1 MPTLKVIGN
10 HLDMSERNA
19 GTICQNL
26 GLNRETSSLDEI
38 RTTYIRDLREKAAGR
53 GGDAQGKLVLARI
66 RETNTNADLK
76 ELMVKEKAG
85 QLVNVDDIEPQLVA
99 MVTAVKQ
106 ELLSLPEKVA
116 SDVKAIHGIEIDV
129 SLIQERIN
137 DSLKQLATSLHA
149 NDASDDVESDEAMV
163 TATEVDDD

>member
-1 MPTLKVIGN
+1 VPTLKVIGN

-53 GGDAQGKLVLARI
+53 GGDAQGELVLARI

-99 MVTAVKQ
+99 MVTAAKQ

-116 SDVKAIHGIEIDV
+116 SDIKAMHGIDVDV

-149 NDASDDVESDEAMV
+149 NDAGDDVESDEAMV
-163 TATEVDDD
+163 TAAEVDDD

>member
-26 GLNRETSSLDEI
+26 NLNRETASLDDI
-38 RTTYIRDLREKAAGR
+38 RISYIRDLREKAAGR
-53 GGDAQGKLVLARI
+53 GGDAQGELVLARI

-85 QLVNVDDIEPQLVA
+85 QLVIVDEIEPQLVA
-99 MVTAVKQ
+99 MVTAAKQ
-106 ELLSLPEKVA
+106 ELLSLPEKLA
-116 SDVKAIHGIEIDV
+116 SDIKALHGIEIDV

-137 DSLKQLATSLHA
+137 DSLKQLATSLQA
-149 NDASDDVESDEAMV
+149 NDAGDDVESDEAMA
-163 TATEVDDD
+163 ATTQTNDY

>member
-19 GTICQNL
+19 GTVCQNL
-26 GLNRETSSLDEI
+26 GLNRDTSTLDHI
-38 RTTYIRDLREKAAGR
+38 RITYIRDLREKAAGR
-53 GGDAQGKLVLARI
+53 GGEDQGKLTLARI
-66 RETNTNADLK
+66 REANSNADLR

-85 QLVNVDDIEPQLVA
+85 QLVNVNEIEPQLVA
-99 MVTAVKQ
+99 MVTAAKQ

-116 SDVKAIHGIEIDV
+116 SDIKAMHGIDVDV

-137 DSLKQLATSLHA
+137 DSLNQLATGLHA
-149 NDASDDVESDEAMV
+149 NDASDDVESSQKMV
-163 TATEVDDD
+163 AAT

>member
-26 GLNRETSSLDEI
+26 GMDREQRTIDEI
-38 RTTYIRDLREKAAGR
+38 RTAYIRDLREKAAGR
-53 GGDAQGKLVLARI
+53 GGDAQGELVLARI

-85 QLVNVDDIEPQLVA
+85 ELVNIEDIEPQLVS
-99 MVTAVKQ
+99 MVTAAKQ
-106 ELLSLPEKVA
+106 ELLSLPEKLGG
-116 SDVKAIHGIEIDV
+116 DIKALYGVEIDV
-129 SLIQERIN
+129 SMIQERIN
-137 DSLKQLATSLHA
+137 DALNQLATSLQRH
-149 NDASDDVESDEAMV
+149 DADDDVESDETLA
-163 TATEVDDD
+163 ATSEADDD

>member
-53 GGDAQGKLVLARI
+53 GGDAQGELVLARI

-85 QLVNVDDIEPQLVA
+85 QLVNVDEIEPQLVA
-99 MVTAVKQ
+99 MVTAAKQ